1 MTGLLL
7 AGLRGRDRGPQCGTG
22 WGDGSTGLFGKGV
35 EDGARGGGAREDG
48 RGAEREWWREPV
60 RGRDAERGARGG
72 PVRRASGGAGRPAAR
87 KCGRRKR
94 KDPRKRL

>member
-7 AGLRGRDRGPQCGTG
+7 AGLRERDRGPQCGTG
-22 WGDGSTGLFGKGV
+22 WGDDSTGRCGRGV

-72 PVRRASGGAGRPAAR
+72 PVRRGSGGAGRPAAR